1 MELKIV
7 GDRGHNDKFFSRG
20 NGTRK
25 HFTCRNLAR
34 SRNKRGRHGA
44 LSSGIELKWL
54 CSLRAKRSNFSSAG
68 SNSALC
74 PVTIIRQVA

>member
-44 LSSGIELKWL
+44 LSSGIKV
-54 CSLRAKRSNFSSAG
+54 
-68 SNSALC
+68 ALF
-74 PVTIIRQVA
+74 VTSKAVQFQFRRK